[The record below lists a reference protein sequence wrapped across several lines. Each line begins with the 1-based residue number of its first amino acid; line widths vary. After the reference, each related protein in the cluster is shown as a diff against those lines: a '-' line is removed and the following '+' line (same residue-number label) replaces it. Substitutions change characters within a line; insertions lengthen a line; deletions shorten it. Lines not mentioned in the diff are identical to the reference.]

1 MTAGEMLQGLTM
13 NPFHEEYRG
22 IYTNMNGKMVPIT
35 TAKPDSEGNLIF
47 FRENKKESMKIKTL
61 FSILLI
67 HKEKEL
73 YCWNNQ
79 KIDVYSFRIEHGKI
93 IV

>member
-1 MTAGEMLQGLTM
+1 
-13 NPFHEEYRG
+13 
-22 IYTNMNGKMVPIT
+22 MNGTMVPIT
-35 TAKPDSEGNLIF
+35 TAKPDSEGNLVF
-47 FRENKKESMKIKTL
+47 FRESKKAPITIKTL
-61 FSILLI
+61 FSILLL